1 MFVLDKSIFVAGCAV
16 LAFIVMSII
25 IGLIYFGW
33 IRNTTPCVNEGNCFV
48 NCYRYALVDKFSNSI
63 RTNIGV
69 FFYNNMANDFKKNEY
84 INFYKTILN
93 KQKDLKITDI

>member
-1 MFVLDKSIFVAGCAV
+1 MYYRHPFFYFDFLIITNFNETYYLFVLDKSIFVAGCAV

-48 NCYRYALVDKFSNSI
+48 NCYRYTLVDKFSNTI

-69 FFYNNMANDFKKNEY
+69 FFYNNMANDF
-84 INFYKTILN
+84 
-93 KQKDLKITDI
+93 